1 MNLGSQIEVSAV
13 DIGYPVRQIHIG
25 IVVYEHRIT
34 AVFFERLGDIKTD
47 FSRYAKLVE
56 APSDRAAVI
65 AADRRFSVT
74 HGYTNS
80 HSRTS
85 SK

>member
-1 MNLGSQIEVSAV
+1 MNLGSQIEVLAV
-13 DIGYPVRQIHIG
+13 NIGYPVRQIHIG
-25 IVVYEHRIT
+25 IVVYEHGIA
-34 AVFFERLGDIKTD
+34 AVIFERFGDIKAYL
-47 FSRYAKLVE
+47 SRYAKLVE
-56 APSDRAAVI
+56 ASADRAAVI
-65 AADRRFSVT
+65 AAARRFSVT

>member
-1 MNLGSQIEVSAV
+1 MNLGSQIEVLTV
-13 DIGYPVRQIHIG
+13 DISYPVRQIHIS
-25 IVVYEHRIT
+25 IVVYEHRVA
-34 AVFFERLGDIKTD
+34 AVIFERFGDIKAD
-47 FSRYAKLVE
+47 LSRYAKLVE
-56 APSDRAAVI
+56 TSADRAAVI
-65 AADRRFSVT
+65 AAARRFSVT

>member
-1 MNLGSQIEVSAV
+1 MNLGSQIEVLAV
-13 DIGYPVRQIHIG
+13 DISYPVRQIHIG
-25 IVVYEHRIT
+25 IVVYEYRIA
-34 AVFFERLGDIKTD
+34 AVIFECLGDIKTD

-56 APSDRAAVI
+56 VSADRAAVI
-65 AADRRFSVT
+65 AAARRFSVT